1 MILLYRCAP
10 LALALAL
17 AVASLRTAS
26 AAERYVAPTGSNAG
40 GNTGT
45 SIDAPLATIAQA
57 ITLSAPGDT
66 IWLRG
71 GTYNLASTLSIT
83 TSKNGTAL
91 NPFKLY
97 AYQDETPVLDFRAQS
112 LGSRGIDLQANY
124 WHMKG
129 FTVQYAGD
137 NGLILSGS
145 SNILERLTTRQN
157 NDSGIQIAG
166 SGSRIPSNNL
176 ILNSDSYANY
186 DFQSDSRGENAD
198 GFAAKFRTIGP
209 GNIFRGVRAWNNS
222 DDGFD
227 FWQAANGITIEN
239 SWAFHNGRS
248 SLFTGVP
255 GSFNGD
261 GNGVKLGHDSG
272 THLVKGMLVW
282 GNPANGIDVNGNATQ
297 LEDDP
302 PIIPH
307 GVTILNNTA
316 VNNGSRNFRFD
327 EDPST
332 ASPPTTHTLR
342 NNVSLLGGGVQIDTG
357 NTHDHNSWNPG
368 VTATAAD
375 FLSTTDPLTTNG
387 AYAPIT
393 DRAGTT
399 TATHAAGPALAA
411 RLADGSL
418 PSIDFMRLV
427 AGSDLINAGVDVG
440 LPYNGSAPDLGAYE
454 YLPPIVYDP
463 ADFNHDGFVRI
474 DDLMALREGF
484 GIESGATN
492 SQGDA
497 DLDGDVDGADFL
509 VWQRNL
515 DAAAPVASANSAV
528 PEPAS
533 AALALLAAVAL
544 HPRRRTSR

>member
-1 MILLYRCAP
+1 MQLKPY
-10 LALALAL
+10 ALALAFLL
-17 AVASLRTAS
+17 AASGLAR

-45 SIDAPLATIAQA
+45 NIDSPLATIAQA

-97 AYQDETPVLDFRAQS
+97 AYQDETPVLDFRTQS
-112 LGSRGIDLQANY
+112 LGSRGIDLQANF

-145 SNILERLTTRQN
+145 SNVLEQLTTRQN

-166 SGSRIPSNNL
+166 SGSRVPSNNL
-176 ILNSDSYANY
+176 ILNVDSYANY

-198 GFAAKFRTIGP
+198 GFAAKFRTIGT
-209 GNIFRGVRAWNNS
+209 GNIFRGIRAWNNS

-272 THLVKGMLVW
+272 THLIKGMLVW

-302 PIIPH
+302 PIVPH

-368 VTATAAD
+368 VTISAAD

-399 TATHAAGPALAA
+399 TPTHATGPAMAP

-418 PSIDFMRLV
+418 PPLDFMRLV

-440 LPYNGSAPDLGAYE
+440 LPYSGSAPDLGAYE
-454 YLPPIVYDP
+454 YIPPIVYDP

-474 DDLMALREGF
+474 DDLLILREGY
-484 GIESGATN
+484 GTATGATN
-492 SQGDA
+492 AQGDA

-509 VWQRNL
+509 LWQRNL
-515 DAAAPVASANSAV
+515 NALAASAAGAPV
-528 PEPAS
+528 PEPG
-533 AALALLAAVAL
+533 AAVLLAVAVL
-544 HPRRRTSR
+544 TLRRRNQRQRLD

>member
-1 MILLYRCAP
+1 MQLKPYAF
-10 LALALAL
+10 ALALLL
-17 AVASLRTAS
+17 AAGGLAR

-45 SIDAPLATIAQA
+45 SIDSPLGTIAQA

-97 AYQDETPVLDFRAQS
+97 AYQDETPVLDFRTQS
-112 LGSRGIDLQANY
+112 LGSRGIDLQANF

-137 NGLILSGS
+137 NGLLLSGS
-145 SNILERLTTRQN
+145 SNVLEQLTTRQN

-166 SGSRIPSNNL
+166 SGSRVPSNNL
-176 ILNSDSYANY
+176 ILNVDSYANY

-198 GFAAKFRTIGP
+198 GFAAKFRTIGT
-209 GNIFRGVRAWNNS
+209 GNIFRGIRAWNNS

-272 THLVKGMLVW
+272 THLIKGMLVW

-368 VTATAAD
+368 VTISAAD

-399 TATHAAGPALAA
+399 TPTHATGPAMAP

-418 PSIDFMRLV
+418 PPLDFMRLV
-427 AGSDLINAGVDVG
+427 TGSDLINAGVDVG

-454 YLPPIVYDP
+454 YIPPVVYDP

-474 DDLMALREGF
+474 DDLVILREGY
-484 GIESGATN
+484 GTTTGATN
-492 SQGDA
+492 AQGDA

-509 VWQRNL
+509 LWQRNL
-515 DAAAPVASANSAV
+515 NALAASAAGAPV
-528 PEPAS
+528 PEPG
-533 AALALLAAVAL
+533 AAVLLAVAVL
-544 HPRRRTSR
+544 TLRRRYQRQRLD

>member
-1 MILLYRCAP
+1 MILLDRCAP
-10 LALALAL
+10 LALVLAL
-17 AVASLRTAS
+17 SLTSLHGAN
-26 AAERYVAPTGSNAG
+26 AAERYVATTGSNAG

-368 VTATAAD
+368 VTTTAAD
-375 FLSTTDPLTTNG
+375 FLSTTDPLTANG

-399 TATHAAGPALAA
+399 TATHATGPALAA

-418 PSIDFMRLV
+418 PSMDFMRLV

-544 HPRRRTSR
+544 HPRRRASR